1 MSSVLEALDI
11 SMGST
16 MREISKEAIM
26 KDWIFTA
33 PEQKDRTAEFGKD
46 VGANPQCIVGMV
58 LRLHR
63 DIEHKVPDCRPA
75 IS

>member
-1 MSSVLEALDI
+1 VSSVLEALDI
-11 SMGST
+11 GMGST
-16 MREISKEAIM
+16 LYEISKEAIM
-26 KDWIFTA
+26 KDRIFAA

-46 VGANPQCIVGMV
+46 VGATPQCIVGMV
-58 LRLHR
+58 LRFHR